1 MKELIDG
8 YVKRVR
14 ELAEHVRGNEQATK
28 QSLVGPLFTL
38 LGYDLTDP
46 RECVPEFRAEF
57 GKDRSVKPVDWA
69 FVQNGRPLFFV
80 EAKEA
85 SRKLV
90 GYDEQL
96 ADYFAKAPEAKLGI
110 LTNGIQWRFFTDVN
124 HENVMDVEPFL
135 KWDVFSEENPPLDF
149 LTLLQKSQF
158 NPQLIRTFAK
168 QRRNQNLLLNEISR
182 LLEPSADFVRLA
194 VSNLETRKLTENVVE
209 SWKPVLAAALQEW
222 VKQTMLSLA
231 IDFGTRTDLQQE
243 TASRIETTPEE
254 LEGFATV
261 QRLLGPDRPI
271 AYEDTISYF
280 KIHLKERYTW
290 VMCRFYFGRKRPTIW
305 VPLAI
310 EDAGLLA
317 SQFPMMTPQQ
327 GWTCLSLDSPKDLES
342 VGDLLRKAY
351 DQQRANRVKGS
362 DGAETVDPSKKGPV
376 SSVSND
382 SV

>member
-1 MKELIDG
+1 MKDLIDG

-46 RECVPEFRAEF
+46 RECVPEFRADF

-69 FVQNGRPLFFV
+69 FVQTGRPLFFV

-110 LTNGIQWRFFTDVN
+110 LTNGIQWRFFTDVT

-135 KWDVFSEENPPLDF
+135 KWDLFSEESPPLDF

-158 NPQLIRTFAK
+158 NSQLIRTFAK
-168 QRRNQNLLLNEISR
+168 QKRNQNLLLNEISR
-182 LLEPSADFVRLA
+182 LLEPSADFIRLA

-222 VKQTMLSLA
+222 VKQTMLSMA
-231 IDFGTRTDLQQE
+231 IDFGARTESQQE
-243 TASRIETTPEE
+243 SASRIETTPEE
-254 LEGFATV
+254 LEGYATV
-261 QRLLGPDRPI
+261 QKLLGPDRPV

-290 VMCRFYFGRKRPTIW
+290 VMCRFYFGRKRPTVW
-305 VPLAI
+305 VPLSI
-310 EDAGLLA
+310 EEAGPLA

-327 GWTCLSLDSPKDLES
+327 GWTCLSLDSSKDLES
-342 VGDLLRKAY
+342 LGDLLRKAY
-351 DQQRANRVKGS
+351 DQQRANRVKVAEGTEKLGPPKAES
-362 DGAETVDPSKKGPV
+362 NLPGADASA
-376 SSVSND
+376 
-382 SV
+382 